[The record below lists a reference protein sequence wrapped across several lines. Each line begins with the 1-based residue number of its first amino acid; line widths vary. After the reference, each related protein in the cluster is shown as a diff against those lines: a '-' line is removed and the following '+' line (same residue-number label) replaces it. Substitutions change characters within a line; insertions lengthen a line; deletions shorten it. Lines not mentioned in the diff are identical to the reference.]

1 MTFAEDFLIP
11 MDTARMLVFDE
22 LTMLDWRE

>member
-1 MTFAEDFLIP
+1 MTFSEDFHIP
-11 MDTARMLVFDE
+11 MATARMLVFDE